1 MILLMSQCL
10 DCSPRWVP
18 VKDIPSAV
26 GNTGT
31 FFLHVKFT
39 VFDLFLFVTLR
50 KELEFKIWGKHEGD
64 YVFHGTEVKFK

>member
-1 MILLMSQCL
+1 MILLMSQCP

>member
-1 MILLMSQCL
+1 VILLMSQCL
-10 DCSPRWVP
+10 NCSPRWVP